1 MTLDG
6 GYTAF
11 PSYSDALSTLYSQSS
26 PGHAHM
32 PILLWV
38 IKEDTCNIIRIAI
51 QIYLSIA
58 FHRCCALLRICNA
71 NGFRVHNSRLIESH
85 AGGCLSRLVSSQ
97 DMAYPSVRPIAVV
110 YELIDRRTYTV
121 RSPLE
126 HLRAAP
132 SDGVHEP
139 SERRQLRLSDQLRRP
154 AARCG
159 PPVRRRRVWVADA
172 DACTV
177 LAARPRT

>member
-71 NGFRVHNSRLIESH
+71 NGFRVHNSRLIES
-85 AGGCLSRLVSSQ
+85 GSQTRGRLL
-97 DMAYPSVRPIAVV
+97 IA
-110 YELIDRRTYTV
+110 T
-121 RSPLE
+121 
-126 HLRAAP
+126 
-132 SDGVHEP
+132 
-139 SERRQLRLSDQLRRP
+139 RLF
-154 AARCG
+154 
-159 PPVRRRRVWVADA
+159 
-172 DACTV
+172 
-177 LAARPRT
+177 PRHGLP